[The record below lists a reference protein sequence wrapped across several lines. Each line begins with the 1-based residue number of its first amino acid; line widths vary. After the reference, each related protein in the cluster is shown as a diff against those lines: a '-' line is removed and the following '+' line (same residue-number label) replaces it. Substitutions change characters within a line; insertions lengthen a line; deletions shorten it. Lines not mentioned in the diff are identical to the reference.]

1 MRCAVFLSGSG
12 SGMEALV
19 HAQRQRSLPH
29 ETVVVVSNRSD
40 VEGVAR
46 ATRLGI
52 PVEVVEQE
60 RNGTRL
66 SARNTRPKCSTVSQR
81 TMWNLSFSPGT
92 CVFFLLFFW
101 LHGHNVC

>member
-1 MRCAVFLSGSG
+1 
-12 SGMEALV
+12 MEALV

-29 ETVVVVSNRSD
+29 ETVVVVSNRGD

-66 SARNTRPKCSTVSQR
+66 SREEHEAEVLDRLSAYDVELVVLSGYMRLLSPVFLAAWPQR
-81 TMWNLSFSPGT
+81 VLNIHLS
-92 CVFFLLFFW
+92 LI
-101 LHGHNVC
+101 HI

>member
-1 MRCAVFLSGSG
+1 
-12 SGMEALV
+12 MEALV
-19 HAQRQRSLPH
+19 HAQRQQSLPH

-40 VEGVAR
+40 VEGVVR

-66 SARNTRPKCSTVSQR
+66 SREEHETEVLDRLSAYDVEPVSYTHLR
-81 TMWNLSFSPGT
+81 AHET
-92 CVFFLLFFW
+92 
-101 LHGHNVC
+101 

>member
-1 MRCAVFLSGSG
+1 
-12 SGMEALV
+12 MEALV

-40 VEGVAR
+40 VQGVAR

-66 SARNTRPKCSTVSQR
+66 SREEHETEVLERLSAYDVEPVSYTHLR
-81 TMWNLSFSPGT
+81 AHETN
-92 CVFFLLFFW
+92 
-101 LHGHNVC
+101 